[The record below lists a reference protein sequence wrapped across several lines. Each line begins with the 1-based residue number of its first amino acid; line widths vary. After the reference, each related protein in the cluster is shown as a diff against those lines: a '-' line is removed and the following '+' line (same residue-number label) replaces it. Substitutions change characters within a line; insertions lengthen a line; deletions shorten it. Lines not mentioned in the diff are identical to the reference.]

1 MNEWGT
7 LRKFNHLLDF
17 VVEQWVPYGLQLF
30 NEVNLISVV
39 IILCRSW
46 PLGNYTW
53 SATKIFQFVSR
64 C

>member
-17 VVEQWVPYGLQLF
+17 VVEKWVPYGLHLF

-46 PLGNYTW
+46 PLGNYT
-53 SATKIFQFVSR
+53 
-64 C
+64 